1 VPYDPLG
8 PLAGYATRAVV
19 AGLVLL
25 GAAVWAWSVRRG
37 RPWGGWLVPVVVGV
51 VAAVTVA
58 GALAGTPYAPGGID
72 SDQSFRTAAITRYA
86 DTWRTVDFTYRGLPA
101 FYPPAYFWVLG
112 RLADLTGLE
121 PWRMAKPGTVAAA
134 LLVPLVTYL
143 LWRRLVGGGT
153 AALVA
158 VVPLVVDSVFEPYA
172 WLVLFAIVPWW
183 LEVVAGVRRAGRPPG
198 NPLLLGVVGAVL
210 FLTYHYFFFVAA
222 LALLIHLVVAR
233 GRGAGRT
240 ALVLGVAV
248 AAAAVYWLPLAVSM
262 QRAGRVE
269 SLANRWFSP
278 GHADLPLPMVEPS
291 VTGAVALLGLG
302 YLVWTVRRD
311 PLSRGLLVLLA
322 AAYAWY
328 LLGAVA
334 ALLDAPLLS
343 FRGKP
348 LVSVV
353 LVTAGVLGLVRLA
366 GWAATRFPAGDV
378 RRVWWVVGLVL
389 VVFAGQEFVTAV
401 RTSPPVEV
409 AHSTPLPGGGLPP
422 GASPAALEARTARA
436 GAPVEAPD
444 PPADALR
451 QVIDERYRGP
461 GQPVLLS
468 DRVDIVAF
476 YPYFGFLQWNAHYAH
491 PASGFSRRVALLESL
506 AGAGDPDALAAGAR
520 ANPYDPIDVFVL
532 RVEGDHAVLRF
543 AADAFPHGT
552 RTEVIRFPLALF
564 SQERFEVVTA
574 GDYLVAIT
582 R

>member
-1 VPYDPLG
+1 MPTYDPLG

-37 RPWGGWLVPVVVGV
+37 RPWGAWLVPVVVGV

-112 RLADLTGLE
+112 RLADLTGAE
-121 PWRMAKPGTVAAA
+121 PWRMAKPGAVAVA

-143 LWRRLVGGGT
+143 LWRRLVPGTT

-158 VVPLVVDSVFEPYA
+158 VVPLVVSSVFEPYA

-240 ALVLGVAV
+240 ALVLGVA
-248 AAAAVYWLPLAVSM
+248 AAVAAVYWLPLAVSM
-262 QRAGRVE
+262 LRAGRVE

-334 ALLDAPLLS
+334 ALLDTPLLS
-343 FRGKP
+343 FRSKP

-378 RRVWWVVGLVL
+378 RRVGWMLGVVL

-401 RTSPPVEV
+401 RTSPLVEV
-409 AHSTPLPGGGLPP
+409 AHATPLP
-422 GASPAALEARTARA
+422 AEA
-436 GAPVEAPD
+436 EAEGPD
-444 PPADALR
+444 PPAAALR
-451 QVIDERYRGP
+451 EVIDSRYRGT
-461 GQPVLLS
+461 GHPVLLS
-468 DRVDIVAF
+468 DRVDIMAF

-491 PASGFSRRVALLESL
+491 PASGFSARVALLESL
-506 AGAGDPDALAAGAR
+506 ADAGDPDALAAGAR

-532 RVEGDHAVLRF
+532 RVEGDYAVLRF

-564 SQERFEVVTA
+564 SQEWFEVVTA
-574 GDYLVAIT
+574 GDYLVAV
-582 R
+582 RR